1 MTDRG
6 HDKEKVIHNNIFA
19 NGAIN
24 ITSAEGI
31 TVEYKSTGDFQADI
45 AQLSRDPS
53 LAWMA
58 DLQSN
63 PDVNWVEVK
72 ETYKEWHEESTSLS
86 GPAMAVIAIAITV
99 ATWGAGAAIA
109 GAGTAAAGAGAGAAA
124 GGAAAGASTAAA
136 GAGFGTAFAA
146 GAANAAF
153 SSLIV
158 NSVTSFINAGGDL
171 GEMFKMLGSSD
182 MVKSYIISIASA
194 GITAGAAD
202 GLGYAGLTGSEM
214 NLTQHAQQIA
224 VTSLTSATLEAGIN
238 GGDFGETLIDGVKT
252 GAIFAVAS
260 GVSSEIGKAYKS
272 GNIDKATQ
280 LIAHAALGCAAGA
293 ASSGDCAAGAAG
305 GVIGEVAG
313 DIYKNSIADD
323 LGEDIKNGTLTVGKL
338 NYYRQNGVNIAKL
351 SGAIAAALAGAESD
365 AIYDAA
371 ALGQN
376 AAENN
381 AIQFLS
387 AAEVVLLASGAT
399 VTLASVILASD
410 GEIDSGE
417 LGRIFI
423 EEVEKGARNSYTLGW
438 LFNDG
443 DGDKNLPV
451 PSGGGSQNG
460 GDNKPPRDPNRDLER
475 MKIALDVY
483 EFVDDIFKNENI
495 PDFGSLSDVDARFW
509 YLDQEKKIPS
519 LIDQTA
525 SLEDQAK
532 QAHAIRNYIRE
543 VARDS
548 MSNRHSADH
557 LAINEP
563 HSSFEHIYDKTYN
576 KGFVGND
583 IYREIINSSQRSR
596 GSINRELGINE

>member
-1 MTDRG
+1 
-6 HDKEKVIHNNIFA
+6 
-19 NGAIN
+19 
-24 ITSAEGI
+24 
-31 TVEYKSTGDFQADI
+31 
-45 AQLSRDPS
+45 
-53 LAWMA
+53 
-58 DLQSN
+58 
-63 PDVNWVEVK
+63 
-72 ETYKEWHEESTSLS
+72 
-86 GPAMAVIAIAITV
+86 
-99 ATWGAGAAIA
+99 
-109 GAGTAAAGAGAGAAA
+109 
-124 GGAAAGASTAAA
+124 
-136 GAGFGTAFAA
+136 
-146 GAANAAF
+146 
-153 SSLIV
+153 
-158 NSVTSFINAGGDL
+158 
-171 GEMFKMLGSSD
+171 MLGSSD

-252 GAIFAVAS
+252 GAVFAVAS
-260 GVSSEIGKAYKS
+260 GVSSEIGKAYKG

-443 DGDKNLPV
+443 NGNGSGNAQQDLPADTYGTPPDPDDDDWYDQLNKDPKEGTKKETLDTKDEDKRFYESLKNAGDAINNIDK
-451 PSGGGSQNG
+451 PSPDTPAKKKVEVIRLLLDFLSNFTGNG
-460 GDNKPPRDPNRDLER
+460 G
-475 MKIALDVY
+475 
-483 EFVDDIFKNENI
+483 
-495 PDFGSLSDVDARFW
+495 
-509 YLDQEKKIPS
+509 
-519 LIDQTA
+519 
-525 SLEDQAK
+525 
-532 QAHAIRNYIRE
+532 
-543 VARDS
+543 
-548 MSNRHSADH
+548 
-557 LAINEP
+557 
-563 HSSFEHIYDKTYN
+563 
-576 KGFVGND
+576 
-583 IYREIINSSQRSR
+583 
-596 GSINRELGINE
+596 